1 MSEPK
6 LISPMLDDFA
16 MGGPISDHD
25 GVRCC
30 PAMRN
35 GSDERYIVKIISV
48 PASSTKLEA
57 LLLTGAYSSK
67 ESAVAYFKDL
77 AEGIL
82 EEKKILDHLAQM
94 EGFVGYEDCQ
104 IEPMEDGT
112 GFDVYLLAKYRR
124 SLARQFSREPMTHLG
139 AVNLGL
145 DLCAALAVARR
156 AGYLCVDIKPGNIFL
171 TGDKEY
177 RIGDLGFIKLNSLKY
192 ASLPDKY
199 RSEYTAPEV
208 DDAFAAMS
216 TGLDIFAVGLILY
229 QAYNNGDLPFTGKMP
244 EGKLDAPAYADYEMA
259 EIILKA
265 CDPDP
270 AQRWE
275 DPVQMGQALV
285 DYMQRNGA
293 NDIPIAPPKATV
305 KEAEPESAPK
315 LPKEYTEEEIENL
328 AFLEDDSDDTV
339 PNSTDA
345 NVSYDDVTDEVSAIL
360 GQIDALTAHPVP
372 DPVVAPEAIEVK
384 MPEAQDND
392 SNDDDIEDNIDDTSE
407 MVEDIDEEESE
418 GDDDTEDEDDDED
431 DFIIIRSKK
440 ASSRPKRKSHW
451 LRNTI
456 IILAILALLAGGYFF
471 YKFYYLQTID
481 SLTLQGS
488 EDYLKVLVETEA
500 DESLLS
506 VICTDTTGNKIP
518 APVVDGVAVFTGLT
532 PDTAYRVEI
541 EISGFH
547 KLEGAISKSYSTPEQ
562 TNIVHFSAITGAESG
577 SVNLG
582 FTVDGPDSEQ
592 WNVYYAVNGGEER
605 MTAFPGH
612 MVTLTGLNVGEEY
625 TFRLEPVSDLYIAS
639 GNELVYTLGEPV
651 YAENVQV
658 LSCADGKLSIGW
670 SVPSGKTVSGW
681 SVRCYNEAEGYD
693 QTITTTETTATFE
706 GLDDAASFNIDII
719 ANGMSIGQ
727 PFTVPAN
734 SITATDFAADTS
746 DPEKLIFTWKLNRD
760 FPADGL
766 VMSYTIDGVP
776 APTDI
781 LCADN
786 RAEVLI
792 IPESTYEVTLKDAAG
807 NVLYGGPFTY
817 STGKTTEF
825 KRFTLSDKTLSF
837 KMCKTPSIEDWD
849 HSDLTSGDYTHT
861 FAPNGKASLVGFLP
875 GQYNQSDAVIHAV
888 YAIYNDA
895 GELVC
900 YSTNSEVWRKLIY
913 KNYLELDIP
922 TLPSEPGKYTLNIY
936 FNGYYAGQQKL
947 TISG

>member
-275 DPVQMGQALV
+275 NPVQMGQALV

-293 NDIPIAPPKATV
+293 NDIPIVPPKATV

-418 GDDDTEDEDDDED
+418 GDDDTEDEDEDDDED

-456 IILAILALLAGGYFF
+456 IIESHNDFDSNGGALYDYLIENGYNSK
-471 YKFYYLQTID
+471 YKIVWLLRNSKPKNLPNNVVGFNLFKPSLIKEYYLV
-481 SLTLQGS
+481 LL
-488 EDYLKVLVETEA
+488 LK
-500 DESLLS
+500 
-506 VICTDTTGNKIP
+506 
-518 APVVDGVAVFTGLT
+518 
-532 PDTAYRVEI
+532 
-541 EISGFH
+541 
-547 KLEGAISKSYSTPEQ
+547 
-562 TNIVHFSAITGAESG
+562 
-577 SVNLG
+577 
-582 FTVDGPDSEQ
+582 
-592 WNVYYAVNGGEER
+592 
-605 MTAFPGH
+605 
-612 MVTLTGLNVGEEY
+612 
-625 TFRLEPVSDLYIAS
+625 
-639 GNELVYTLGEPV
+639 
-651 YAENVQV
+651 
-658 LSCADGKLSIGW
+658 
-670 SVPSGKTVSGW
+670 
-681 SVRCYNEAEGYD
+681 
-693 QTITTTETTATFE
+693 
-706 GLDDAASFNIDII
+706 
-719 ANGMSIGQ
+719 
-727 PFTVPAN
+727 
-734 SITATDFAADTS
+734 
-746 DPEKLIFTWKLNRD
+746 
-760 FPADGL
+760 
-766 VMSYTIDGVP
+766 
-776 APTDI
+776 
-781 LCADN
+781 
-786 RAEVLI
+786 
-792 IPESTYEVTLKDAAG
+792 
-807 NVLYGGPFTY
+807 
-817 STGKTTEF
+817 
-825 KRFTLSDKTLSF
+825 
-837 KMCKTPSIEDWD
+837 
-849 HSDLTSGDYTHT
+849 
-861 FAPNGKASLVGFLP
+861 
-875 GQYNQSDAVIHAV
+875 
-888 YAIYNDA
+888 
-895 GELVC
+895 
-900 YSTNSEVWRKLIY
+900 
-913 KNYLELDIP
+913 
-922 TLPSEPGKYTLNIY
+922 
-936 FNGYYAGQQKL
+936 
-947 TISG
+947 